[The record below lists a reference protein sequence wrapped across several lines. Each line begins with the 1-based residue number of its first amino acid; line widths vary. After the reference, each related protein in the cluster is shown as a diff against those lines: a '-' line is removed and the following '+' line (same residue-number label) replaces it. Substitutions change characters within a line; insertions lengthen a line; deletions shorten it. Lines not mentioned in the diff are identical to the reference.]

1 MKIISIAAFIFSMWM
16 PFFSEASSIE
26 LPQPAQ
32 EIAQNILKQQCDPH
46 SLNGAKIE
54 SVRKWN
60 EPAAPGWEDTFYSA
74 KYAIYYPQFTLIE
87 ILIAERVVPG
97 GTSIFELVSFS
108 SADQSVCK
116 SL

>member
-1 MKIISIAAFIFSMWM
+1 MKKVSIAAFIFSMWM
-16 PFFSEASSIE
+16 PFFSEASSLE

-32 EIAQNILKQQCDPH
+32 DIVQKTLRAQCDPH

-54 SVRKWN
+54 SIRKWN
-60 EPAAPGWEDTFYSA
+60 ETVAPGWEDTYYSA
-74 KYAIYYPQFTLIE
+74 TYGIYYPQFTVIE

-108 SADQSVCK
+108 SADKSICK